1 MPTKKTG
8 LRKRVSA
15 APRKVTEMDKAVR
28 MMNKFVEDLPKNLQK
43 ALVKKMQGGTTTV
56 KKPMRRMKKGGKA

>member
-1 MPTKKTG
+1 MPNKKTG
-8 LRKRVSA
+8 LRKRISA
-15 APRKVTEMDKAVR
+15 APKKPSEMDKAIR